1 MGDPATDIAVL
12 DVAAAAVVDG
22 QAATHAVDLDV
33 ARTVAA
39 DMHIATDVGQVDA
52 TGADH
57 ADFNAA
63 LHALELDIARTD
75 GIQPGIA
82 AHIADLQVAGAD
94 RTGAGV
100 TADVAHVDVAGAQ
113 RQQVQRTTA
122 IDVEVARAHCRMDVA
137 AGAAGHR
144 ITGADIHA
152 ERLCVLHAG
161 VAGADLELQRQVVR
175 HAAADIQPGVAV
187 AEADAAVA
195 ALAAQAHHQLVAHLA
210 LVQHQLIKPL
220 LAGGTG
226 TTVKLAA
233 ALAGDDLQVML
244 VDFEHHRPGTA
255 HIQLQRARGSE
266 LAVRG
271 IGGECRQ
278 RQQQQ
283 RGTGEQGTHGWCLQV
298 DGIRSR
304 RRACAGGWRGR

>member
-1 MGDPATDIAVL
+1 
-12 DVAAAAVVDG
+12 
-22 QAATHAVDLDV
+22 
-33 ARTVAA
+33 
-39 DMHIATDVGQVDA
+39 MHIATDVGQVDA

-152 ERLCVLHAG
+152 ERLL
-161 VAGADLELQRQVVR
+161 
-175 HAAADIQPGVAV
+175 
-187 AEADAAVA
+187 
-195 ALAAQAHHQLVAHLA
+195 
-210 LVQHQLIKPL
+210 
-220 LAGGTG
+220 
-226 TTVKLAA
+226 TTSLSPT
-233 ALAGDDLQVML
+233 L
-244 VDFEHHRPGTA
+244 RWSST
-255 HIQLQRARGSE
+255 S
-266 LAVRG
+266 
-271 IGGECRQ
+271 
-278 RQQQQ
+278 
-283 RGTGEQGTHGWCLQV
+283 
-298 DGIRSR
+298 
-304 RRACAGGWRGR
+304 